1 MRGAWA
7 GGKQVGMVEEEG
19 GEGMGSGMKGTVGVE
34 EEQDEVWDFGVDDKR
49 GWLIGFSWLMAS
61 AIE

>member
-34 EEQDEVWDFGVDDKR
+34 EEQDEVLDFGVDDKR